1 MTIPVP
7 HDSGIRQGGRR
18 QSMPGFYHWTRTLHW
33 VKFYGRERVGVHQA
47 PARQGDM
54 TFVNYRGCHLGEM
67 PCYQEN
73 PYIFQYRVRNY
84 SLNPQE

>member
-18 QSMPGFYHWTRTLHW
+18 QLMPGCYHWTRTLHW
-33 VKFYGRERVGVHQA
+33 VKFYGREREGVRQA

-67 PCYQEN
+67 PCYQES
-73 PYIFQYRVRNY
+73 PYIFQYRAHNY